1 MAYEFKDKACNAL
14 LVDFCD
20 ENQRIILRNVFSDEV
35 GKTLGTQFMEY
46 IDFPV
51 DNKGKNSDSLEEFI
65 FKLGEA
71 LLCEIPA
78 SRDMLGLNK
87 ETPLCFL
94 YECGRLGYFDLI
106 ELYDEKNIKMLK
118 EAAIA
123 LLGKGFEPKVSNAQE
138 FVVAVCGLEE
148 LARRTY
154 WKYGEAIVMS
164 EKLYIKGEKA
174 DAIEI
179 LEIFVQ
185 SCKVKVFVERGIQL
199 CDSYKDGTY
208 RVENHGGSHGVE

>member
-1 MAYEFKDKACNAL
+1 MAYEFKDKPCNAL

-20 ENQRIILRNVFSDEV
+20 ENRRVILRNVFSDET
-35 GKTLGTQFMEY
+35 GKTLGTQFLKY
-46 IDFPV
+46 IDFPS

-65 FKLGEA
+65 LKFGEA
-71 LLCEIPA
+71 LLCEIPT

-87 ETPLCFL
+87 ENSLCFL

-106 ELYDEKNIKMLK
+106 ELYDEKSIKMLK

-123 LLGKGFEPKVSNAQE
+123 LLSESFELKVSNAQE
-138 FVVAVCGLEE
+138 FVVAVSGLEE

-154 WKYGEAIVMS
+154 WKYGEAIVTS
-164 EKLYIKGEKA
+164 EKLYAKGEKA
-174 DAIEI
+174 EAIEI
-179 LEIFVQ
+179 LESFAQ
-185 SCKVKVFVERGIQL
+185 SCKVKVFVERGVQL

-208 RVENHGGSHGVE
+208 VVESYGGSHGVE